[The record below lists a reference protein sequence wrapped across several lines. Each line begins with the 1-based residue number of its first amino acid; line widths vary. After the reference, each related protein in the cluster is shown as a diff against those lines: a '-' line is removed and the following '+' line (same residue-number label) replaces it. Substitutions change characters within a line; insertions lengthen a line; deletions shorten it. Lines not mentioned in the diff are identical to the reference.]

1 MQVLIFNLGN
11 ELFALDT
18 ARIQSIN
25 EPVPV
30 TKVPMAPPHIL
41 GLINLRGNIISIID
55 INLLLGI
62 PETGK
67 PKENAIILELKDE
80 VLGILVDYAAEIIE
94 TDDTSLPELNDSKRT
109 DYLEEVI
116 SFEDKKALLIDVD
129 KLLES
134 HNGEKD
140 KEH

>member
-1 MQVLIFNLGN
+1 LQVLIFNLGN

-30 TKVPMAPPHIL
+30 TKVPVAPPYIL

-62 PETGK
+62 PETGIL
-67 PKENAIILELKDE
+67 KENAIILELKDE

-94 TDDTSLPELNDSKRT
+94 TDDTSFPELPYSKMT
-109 DYLEEVI
+109 GYFEGVI
-116 SFEDKKALLIDVD
+116 RFEGRQALLIDVD

-134 HNGEKD
+134 HNGGKG
-140 KEH
+140 

>member
-11 ELFALDT
+11 ELFALYT

-55 INLLLGI
+55 INLLLGT

>member
-1 MQVLIFNLGN
+1 LQVLIFNLGN

-30 TKVPMAPPHIL
+30 TKVPVAPPYIL

-62 PETGK
+62 PETGIL
-67 PKENAIILELKDE
+67 KENAIILELKDE

-94 TDDTSLPELNDSKRT
+94 TDDTSFPELPYSKRT
-109 DYLEEVI
+109 GYFEGVI
-116 SFEDKKALLIDVD
+116 RFEGRQALLIDVD

-134 HNGEKD
+134 HNGGKG
-140 KEH
+140 